1 MQERFSSVDCFMM
14 GRGVLAL
21 PSLARE
27 IRGGKAADKEEIR
40 KFHDIVYHTYCQ
52 EVSGDR
58 NVLFKMKEL
67 WCYMSKSFTNPEK
80 YLKKIKKT
88 ERLAEYYVIVDTLF
102 REQELQQ
109 EWS

>member
-1 MQERFSSVDCFMM
+1 MM

-27 IRGGKAADKEEIR
+27 IRGGKPADKEEIR

-58 NVLFKMKEL
+58 NVR
-67 WCYMSKSFTNPEK
+67 YMNV
-80 YLKKIKKT
+80 
-88 ERLAEYYVIVDTLF
+88 R
-102 REQELQQ
+102 
-109 EWS
+109 